1 MIDTSK
7 WKEFR
12 VGDYFHGVR
21 GTSRKMQEL
30 NEGETPVIAAA
41 RYNQGIAGYYDV
53 PSEYENA
60 ITISCNG
67 VGCGSTYYHDYPFAI
82 TGDAIVL
89 ENTGNVPIGA
99 LHFIAS
105 VYDVYFS
112 RKYSYVDKCSAD
124 KAEAEFVSLPA
135 TPEGEPDWDY
145 MESYMKKVMQEAEDY
160 LEIVGGALLRKEA
173 D

>member
-1 MIDTSK
+1 MIDTSS

-12 VGDYFHGVR
+12 VGDFFHGVR
-21 GTSRKMQEL
+21 GTSCKMQEL

-89 ENTGNVPIGA
+89 ENIGNVPIGA

-112 RKYSYVDKCSAD
+112 RKYSYTDKCSAD
-124 KAEAEFVSLPA
+124 KA
-135 TPEGEPDWDY
+135 
-145 MESYMKKVMQEAEDY
+145 
-160 LEIVGGALLRKEA
+160 
-173 D
+173 

>member
-1 MIDTSK
+1 MIDTSS

-12 VGDYFHGVR
+12 VGDLFHGVR

-30 NEGETPVIAAA
+30 NEGKTPVIAAA

-89 ENTGNVPIGA
+89 ENIGNVPIGA

-112 RKYSYVDKCSAD
+112 RKYSCP
-124 KAEAEFVSLPA
+124 VSVF
-135 TPEGEPDWDY
+135 
-145 MESYMKKVMQEAEDY
+145 K
-160 LEIVGGALLRKEA
+160 
-173 D
+173 